1 MRTASGEEEY
11 EAGQAYCWGPG
22 RVPVGLEGS
31 EFVEFSPSE
40 EFQQVIEHVAAQ
52 AG

>member
-11 EAGQAYCWGPG
+11 EAGQACYWGPG
-22 RVPVGLEGS
+22 RVPVALEDS

-40 EFQQVIEHVAAQ
+40 GFQQVIEHVAAQ